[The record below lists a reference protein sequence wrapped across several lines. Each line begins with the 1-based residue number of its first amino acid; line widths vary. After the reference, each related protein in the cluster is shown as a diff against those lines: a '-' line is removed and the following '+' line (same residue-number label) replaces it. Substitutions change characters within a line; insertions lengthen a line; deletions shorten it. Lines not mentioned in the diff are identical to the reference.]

1 MTISELNLKVLSD
14 SKFCLTTDVRY
25 EFDDKIITIHKG
37 FIWDGASIPRELW
50 SVVGCP
56 CSHLA
61 ESCLHDALYAS
72 CIYNR
77 KDSDKMFH
85 SALIA
90 NGNDY
95 FTAKTLYLGVRVGG
109 ELFYGKK
116 SKSEAREFVS
126 VEFK

>member
-1 MTISELNLKVLSD
+1 MNISNLNIHVLKDGRFKLLS
-14 SKFCLTTDVRY
+14 SIHY
-25 EFDDKIITIHKG
+25 EFEDKIITIHEG
-37 FIWDGASIPRELW
+37 FIYDGASIPKSLW
-50 SVVGCP
+50 SIIGCP
-56 CSHLA
+56 MDYA
-61 ESCLHDALYAS
+61 YESCLHDALYAS

-90 NGNDY
+90 NGHDY

-126 VEFK
+126 VDFK

>member
-1 MTISELNLKVLSD
+1 MNISNLNVHVLKDGRFKLLS
-14 SKFCLTTDVRY
+14 SVHY
-25 EFDDKIITIHKG
+25 EMEDKTITIHEG

-56 CSHLA
+56 SDYLY
-61 ESCLHDALYAS
+61 ESLLHDALYAS

-85 SALIA
+85 ACLIA
-90 NGNDY
+90 MGVDY

-109 ELFYGKK
+109 EFAYGKK